1 MQADPLGLASTPIDR
16 DPLDLA
22 QWGSQS
28 LGTAGPQLCLRPRKK
43 RSVSVKARRRGA
55 SGTRPV
61 ALVPSEAYE
70 RRREIMKNLAGG
82 LPANCLI
89 PATKRKLDSGGRNN
103 PEAVVPEVVGDI
115 PFQQAPA
122 PTAFTE
128 RYLEVD
134 AAAKNEVDLAAKV
147 QSMSLEDNPGLQV
160 PVVDLTR
167 SPTPALTPGTTAVN
181 LEESSSSSSSS
192 EMEVPTAGPTAA
204 AAGEALEAARAAAR
218 AATAQM
224 QEID

>member
-1 MQADPLGLASTPIDR
+1 M
-16 DPLDLA
+16 
-22 QWGSQS
+22 
-28 LGTAGPQLCLRPRKK
+28 
-43 RSVSVKARRRGA
+43 KARRRGA

-61 ALVPSEAYE
+61 ALVPNEAYE

-89 PATKRKLDSGGRNN
+89 PATKRKLDT
-103 PEAVVPEVVGDI
+103 EAAVPEVVGDI